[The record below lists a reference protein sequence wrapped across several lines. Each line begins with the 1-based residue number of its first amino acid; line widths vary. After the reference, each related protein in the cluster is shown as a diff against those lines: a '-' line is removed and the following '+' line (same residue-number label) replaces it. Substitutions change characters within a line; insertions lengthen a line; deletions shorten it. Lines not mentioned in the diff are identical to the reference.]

1 MKNFVSAIL
10 VLLLVFPLCVSAKV
24 QVESWSTENNV
35 SVLYAQ
41 VPELEMVDMYL
52 AFDAGSTRDGKK
64 HGLANLVSALIL
76 QGASDLNV
84 DEFNEAIG
92 LTGGNLSSGSSSDM
106 AYIKMRSLTEQANL
120 EAVMRLLKLALSSPR
135 FDDSDVN
142 RLVARTLI
150 GLDFKKQSPAAVA
163 QDELYAELF
172 TAHPYGFPHEGTA
185 ESVKSITRDD
195 VSKFFNEFYVAKN
208 LNISIV
214 GAVNLRQAK
223 AMAEEISSILVSG
236 ERADKVFSPPSKKT
250 QGILVKRNFPSIQSH
265 IRVGARSVERGHPD
279 YFPLLVANH
288 ALGGNSL
295 VSVLFRSI
303 REERGLAYSAYS
315 YFSPKLTG
323 GSLVAAL
330 QTDRENQ
337 EEALS
342 VLDSSLEKL
351 RLEGF
356 SGKDIDRAKDN
367 LIGGFPLRV
376 DTNAEILNYL
386 AMLGFYKL
394 PTDYLETFAGN
405 VDRVTRAEVS
415 RVFNRY
421 LSPEKLVTVIVGPNQ
436 DGDE

>member
-1 MKNFVSAIL
+1 MKNFVSTML
-10 VLLLVFPLCVSAKV
+10 VLLLVFPLCISAKV

-41 VPELEMVDMYL
+41 VPELDMVDMYL
-52 AFDAGSTRDGKK
+52 AFDAGSIRDGTK

-76 QGASDLNV
+76 QGASNLNV
-84 DEFNEAIG
+84 DAFKEAIG
-92 LTGGNLSSGSSSDM
+92 LTGGILSSGSTSDM
-106 AYIKMRSLTEQANL
+106 GYIKMRSLTEDTKL

-135 FDDSDVN
+135 FDDIDLD
-142 RLVARTLI
+142 RLVAKTLI

-172 TAHPYGFPHEGTA
+172 AAHPYGFPHEGTA
-185 ESVKSITRDD
+185 ESLKSFTRDD

-214 GAVNLRQAK
+214 GAINPRQAK
-223 AMAEEISSILVSG
+223 AMAEEISSVLASG
-236 ERADKVFSPPSKKT
+236 ERADEAFSPPSKKT
-250 QGILVKRNFPSIQSH
+250 RGILIKRNFPSIQSH
-265 IRVGARSVERGHPD
+265 IRVGVRGVERGHPD

-315 YFSPKLTG
+315 YFSPKLNG

-330 QTDRENQ
+330 QTDRGNQ

-356 SGKDIDRAKDN
+356 SGEDIASAKDN
-367 LIGGFPLRV
+367 LTRGFPLRV

-386 AMLGFYKL
+386 AMIGFYKL
-394 PTDYLETFAGN
+394 PIDYIETFAGN
-405 VDRVTRAEVS
+405 VGRVTPAEVS
-415 RVFNRY
+415 KVFNRY
-421 LSPEKLVTVIVGPNQ
+421 LSPKKLVTVIVGPNQ

>member
-1 MKNFVSAIL
+1 MKNFASAIL

-41 VPELEMVDMYL
+41 VPDLEMVDVYL
-52 AFDAGSTRDGKK
+52 AFDAGGMRDGTKT
-64 HGLANLVSALIL
+64 GLSNLVSALIL

-92 LTGGNLSSGSSSDM
+92 LTGGILSSGSTSDM
-106 AYIKMRSLTEQANL
+106 GYIKMRSLTEDANL

-135 FDDSDVN
+135 FDNSDVD

-150 GLDFKKQSPAAVA
+150 GLDFKKQSPAAMA

-172 TAHPYGFPHEGTA
+172 AEHPYGSPHEGTA

-195 VSKFFNEFYVAKN
+195 VNNFFKEFYVAEN

-214 GAVNLRQAK
+214 GAVNLRKAK
-223 AMAEEISSILVSG
+223 AMAEEISSALAVG
-236 ERADKVFSPPSKKT
+236 VRADKVLSPALKQMGDVS
-250 QGILVKRNFPSIQSH
+250 IKRSFPSIQSH
-265 IRVGARSVERGHPD
+265 IRVGVRSVARGHPD

-295 VSVLFRSI
+295 VSILFRSI

-315 YFSPKLTG
+315 YFSPRLNG

-330 QTDRENQ
+330 QTDRGNQ

-342 VLDSSLEKL
+342 VLDGSLEKL

-356 SGKDIDRAKDN
+356 SVKDIDSAKDN
-367 LIGGFPLRV
+367 LISGFPLRV

-394 PTDYLETFAGN
+394 PIDYLETFAGN
-405 VDRVTRAEVS
+405 VGRVTRAEAS
-415 RVFNRY
+415 KVFNQY
-421 LSPEKLVTVIVGPNQ
+421 FSPKKLVTVIIGPNQ

>member
-1 MKNFVSAIL
+1 MKNFVSTML
-10 VLLLVFPLCVSAKV
+10 VLLLVFPLCISAKV

-41 VPELEMVDMYL
+41 VPELDMVDMYL
-52 AFDAGSTRDGKK
+52 AFDAGSIRDGTK

-76 QGASDLNV
+76 QGASNLNV
-84 DEFNEAIG
+84 DAFNEAIG
-92 LTGGNLSSGSSSDM
+92 LTGGILSSGSTSDM
-106 AYIKMRSLTEQANL
+106 GYIKMRSLTEDTNL

-135 FDDSDVN
+135 FDDIDLD
-142 RLVARTLI
+142 RLVAKTLI

-172 TAHPYGFPHEGTA
+172 AAHPYGFPHEGTA
-185 ESVKSITRDD
+185 ESLKSFTRDD

-214 GAVNLRQAK
+214 GAINPRQAK
-223 AMAEEISSILVSG
+223 AMAEEISSVLASG
-236 ERADKVFSPPSKKT
+236 ERADEAFSPPSKKT
-250 QGILVKRNFPSIQSH
+250 RGILIKRNFPSIQSH
-265 IRVGARSVERGHPD
+265 IRVGVRGVERGHPD

-315 YFSPKLTG
+315 YFSPKLNG

-330 QTDRENQ
+330 QTDRGNQ
-337 EEALS
+337 EEVLS
-342 VLDSSLEKL
+342 VLNSSLEKL

-356 SGKDIDRAKDN
+356 SGEDIASAKDN
-367 LIGGFPLRV
+367 LTRGFPLRV

-386 AMLGFYKL
+386 AMIGFYKL
-394 PTDYLETFAGN
+394 PIDYIETFAGN
-405 VDRVTRAEVS
+405 VGRVTPAEVS
-415 RVFNRY
+415 KVFNRY

>member
-1 MKNFVSAIL
+1 MKNFVSTML
-10 VLLLVFPLCVSAKV
+10 VLLLVFPLCISAKV

-41 VPELEMVDMYL
+41 VPELDMVDMYL
-52 AFDAGSTRDGKK
+52 AFDAGSIRDGTK

-76 QGASDLNV
+76 QGASNLNV
-84 DEFNEAIG
+84 DAFKEAIG
-92 LTGGNLSSGSSSDM
+92 LTGGILSSGSTSDM
-106 AYIKMRSLTEQANL
+106 GYIKMRSLTEDTKL

-135 FDDSDVN
+135 FDDIDLD
-142 RLVARTLI
+142 RLVAKTLI

-172 TAHPYGFPHEGTA
+172 AAHPYGFPHEGTA
-185 ESVKSITRDD
+185 ESLKSFTRDD

-214 GAVNLRQAK
+214 GAINPRQAK
-223 AMAEEISSILVSG
+223 AMAEEISSVLASG
-236 ERADKVFSPPSKKT
+236 ERADEAFSPPSKKT
-250 QGILVKRNFPSIQSH
+250 RGILIKRNFPSIQSH
-265 IRVGARSVERGHPD
+265 IRVGVRGVERGHPD

-315 YFSPKLTG
+315 YFSPKLNG

-330 QTDRENQ
+330 QTDRGNQ

-356 SGKDIDRAKDN
+356 SGEDIASAKDN
-367 LIGGFPLRV
+367 LTRGFPLRV

-386 AMLGFYKL
+386 AMIGFYKL
-394 PTDYLETFAGN
+394 PIDYIETFAGN
-405 VDRVTRAEVS
+405 VGRVTPAEVS
-415 RVFNRY
+415 KVFNRY

>member
-1 MKNFVSAIL
+1 MKNFVSTML
-10 VLLLVFPLCVSAKV
+10 VLLLVFPLCISAKV

-41 VPELEMVDMYL
+41 VPELDMVDMYL
-52 AFDAGSTRDGKK
+52 AFDAGSIRDGTK

-76 QGASDLNV
+76 QGASNLNV
-84 DEFNEAIG
+84 DAFKEAIG
-92 LTGGNLSSGSSSDM
+92 LTGGILSSGSTSDM
-106 AYIKMRSLTEQANL
+106 GYIKMRSLTEDTNL

-135 FDDSDVN
+135 FDDIDLG
-142 RLVARTLI
+142 RLVAKTLI

-172 TAHPYGFPHEGTA
+172 AAHPYGFPHEGTA
-185 ESVKSITRDD
+185 ESLKSFTRDD

-214 GAVNLRQAK
+214 GAINPRQAK
-223 AMAEEISSILVSG
+223 AMAEEISSVLASG
-236 ERADKVFSPPSKKT
+236 ERADEAFSPPSKKT
-250 QGILVKRNFPSIQSH
+250 RGILIKRNFPSIQSH
-265 IRVGARSVERGHPD
+265 IRVGVRGVERGHPD

-315 YFSPKLTG
+315 YFSPKLNG

-330 QTDRENQ
+330 QTDRGNQ

-356 SGKDIDRAKDN
+356 SGEDIASAKDN
-367 LIGGFPLRV
+367 LTRGFPLRV

-386 AMLGFYKL
+386 AMIGFYKL
-394 PTDYLETFAGN
+394 PIDYIETFAGN
-405 VDRVTRAEVS
+405 VGRVTPAEVS
-415 RVFNRY
+415 KVFNRY
-421 LSPEKLVTVIVGPNQ
+421 LSPKKLVTVIVGPNQ